1 MLREAKE
8 VAVNVVS
15 TAAVIGIGVAF
26 LAGIGLILARES
38 YRDLMGKNSSWK
50 PEIWEKKKW
59 PERVQSTLLDKDEDK
74 SGLDVL

>member
-8 VAVNVVS
+8 VAVNVIS
-15 TAAVIGIGVAF
+15 TATVVGIGVAF

-50 PEIWEKKKW
+50 PEFWKKKKW
-59 PERVQSTLLDKDEDK
+59 PERVQSTLLGDDHFD
-74 SGLDVL
+74 SGTKK

>member
-8 VAVNVVS
+8 VAVNVIS
-15 TAAVIGIGVAF
+15 TATVVGIGAAF

-59 PERVQSTLLDKDEDK
+59 PERVRSTLLGDDYPELGTKK
-74 SGLDVL
+74 